1 MAFSSIEPCNRGAK
15 LDQQEAAPHSDTAMT
30 VAGPVP
36 VDQLGVTLVHEHIMV
51 DGWVWFQEPE
61 ESARHLRDIPVDK
74 SMYEQLRV
82 NPYTNRDNVF
92 MLDEDI
98 AAEELNIFRK
108 LGGGTAVDVSCRG
121 IGPFPEK
128 LKRVSEASGVNIIM
142 GTGYYY
148 ETSHPP
154 EVRTMTTDQLVDQM
168 VEDITIGVN
177 GCGIKAGIV
186 GEVGVS
192 WDFTPAEIK
201 CLRAAVQ
208 AASRT
213 NVPLTIHQPS
223 FYRMAGRVVDIVLE
237 EGGDLRHTII
247 DHMCASGKDLDY
259 QLSVLESGVF
269 IEYDLIGSDLYYPS
283 IGTGQPTDDEN
294 AFHLKRLIDAGYVD
308 QLLLSHDIFIK
319 ICLKHYGGR
328 GYGHILKNFVPK
340 LKGAGVTDEQVHTML
355 VENPRRLFTYTV

>member
-1 MAFSSIEPCNRGAK
+1 VN
-15 LDQQEAAPHSDTAMT
+15 QQESPSPVNTVMT
-30 VAGPVP
+30 VTGPVP
-36 VDQLGVTLVHEHIMV
+36 VGQLGITLVHEHIMV
-51 DGWVWFQEPE
+51 DGSVWFVEPD

-74 SMYEQLRV
+74 SLYEQLRI
-82 NPYTNRDNVF
+82 NPYANKDNVS
-92 MLDEDI
+92 MLEEGVAIDE
-98 AAEELNIFRK
+98 LKIFRN

-128 LKRVSEASGVNIIM
+128 LKRVSEGSGVNIIM

-154 EVRTMTTDQLVDQM
+154 EVKAMTISQLADQM
-168 VEDITIGVN
+168 VEDITVGVN
-177 GCGIKAGIV
+177 GTGIKAGII

-192 WDFTPAEIK
+192 WDFTDDEIK

-208 AASRT
+208 ASLQT
-213 NVPLTIHQPS
+213 KVPLTIHQPS
-223 FYRMAGRVVDIVLE
+223 FYRMADRVVDIVGE
-237 EGGDLRHTII
+237 EGGDFSHTII

-283 IGTGQPTDDEN
+283 LGTGQPTDDEN
-294 AFHLKRLIDAGYVD
+294 AFHLKRLIDAGYVE

-319 ICLKHYGGR
+319 ICLKAYGGR
-328 GYGHILKNFVPK
+328 GYGHILKNFVPM
-340 LKGAGVTDEQVHTML
+340 LKEIGVTDQQIHTML
-355 VENPRRLFTYTV
+355 VDNPQRLYTYAD

>member
-1 MAFSSIEPCNRGAK
+1 LNQQASTSTTDTVRTVTGPIPIEK
-15 LDQQEAAPHSDTAMT
+15 L
-30 VAGPVP
+30 GI
-36 VDQLGVTLVHEHIMV
+36 TLVHEHIMV
-51 DGWVWFQEPE
+51 DGPVWFNEPD
-61 ESARHLRDIPVDK
+61 ESTRHLRDAPVDK
-74 SMYEQLRV
+74 SMYEELRV
-82 NPYTNRDNVF
+82 NPYANKDNVF
-92 MLDEDI
+92 MLDESI
-98 AAEELNIFRK
+98 AIDELKIFQD

-128 LKRVSEASGVNIIM
+128 LKRVSEGSGINIIM

-154 EVRTMTTDQLVDQM
+154 EVKEMTLNQLVDQM
-168 VEDITIGVN
+168 VDDITVGVN
-177 GCGIKAGIV
+177 GTGIKAGII

-192 WDFTPAEIK
+192 WDFTDDEIK

-208 AASRT
+208 ASLQT
-213 NVPLTIHQPS
+213 NVPVTIHQPS
-223 FYRMAGRVVDIVLE
+223 FYRMANRVVDIVLE
-237 EGGDLRHTII
+237 EGGDLKHTII

-294 AFHLKRLIDAGYVD
+294 AFHIKRLIDAGYLN

-319 ICLKHYGGR
+319 ICLKAYGGR
-328 GYGHILKNFVPK
+328 GYGHILKNFVPM
-340 LKGAGVTDEQVHTML
+340 LKEIGVTDQQIHTML
-355 VENPRRLFTYTV
+355 VDNPKRLYTYTN